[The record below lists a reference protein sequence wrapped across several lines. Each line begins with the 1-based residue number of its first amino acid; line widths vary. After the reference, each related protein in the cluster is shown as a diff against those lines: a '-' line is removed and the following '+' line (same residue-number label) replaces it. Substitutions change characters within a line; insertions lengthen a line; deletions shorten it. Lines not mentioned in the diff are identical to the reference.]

1 MERNLFLE
9 TYIDKGI
16 RNAENEIKKLHASL
30 DYLKIKSPDDGTIAA
45 IYVNEGDFIGKGQT
59 IAQIVTKNNLR
70 IVVYLKPRHF
80 SEQIKKGQNVKIKLP
95 DNSIIT
101 GIVSENPII
110 AQNDPNGSSI
120 TKSEKKLIVVR
131 VVPTQ
136 NISEFYKIHNLPVDV
151 FF

>member
-1 MERNLFLE
+1 MWSLCKRRYNLIFRL
-9 TYIDKGI
+9 
-16 RNAENEIKKLHASL
+16 NL
-30 DYLKIKSPDDGTIAA
+30 
-45 IYVNEGDFIGKGQT
+45 V
-59 IAQIVTKNNLR
+59 QIVNGNNWQGFR
-70 IVVYLKPRHF
+70 
-80 SEQIKKGQNVKIKLP
+80 QNVKIKLP